1 MILRRKTM
9 QTPSEAVWKL
19 CKGIDEN
26 EKVGQTW
33 LMTKSN
39 QAYPTDLNDT
49 EWRQIAPYLPGAKPT
64 GRPREI
70 AWREI
75 MNGIFYMVKNGCVW
89 RALPHDLPAWQT
101 VYYYFRLFQKS
112 QLWEKLNTIIREGV
126 RVKEGREP
134 QASAMIIDSQSAK
147 SAEGGEKIGFDGGKL
162 VKGRKRNL
170 ITDTIGLVV
179 LAKVT
184 AANVQDVHAGKQILT
199 ELKKRTELI
208 IRLRKIFADGGYRG
222 ELIDWVKDQLHSE
235 MEIVLKLGEQKG
247 FQVLPKRWVI
257 ERTNAWVTRNRRMAR
272 DYERLPETSESF
284 IYILMI
290 RLGLRRLVRT

>member
-1 MILRRKTM
+1 
-9 QTPSEAVWKL
+9 
-19 CKGIDEN
+19 
-26 EKVGQTW
+26 
-33 LMTKSN
+33 MTKSN

-49 EWRQIAPYLPGAKPT
+49 EWMQIAPYLPEPKTT

-70 AWREI
+70 GWREI
-75 MNGIFYMVKNGCVW
+75 MNGMFYMVKNGCVW

-134 QASAMIIDSQSAK
+134 QASAMILDSQSAK

-170 ITDTIGLVV
+170 ITDSIGLVV

-184 AANVQDVHAGKQILT
+184 AANVQDVHAGKQLLI
-199 ELKKRTELI
+199 ELKKRTELLP
-208 IRLRKIFADGGYRG
+208 RLQKIFADGGYRG
-222 ELIDWVKDQLHSE
+222 ELLNWVKEELHAE
-235 MEIVLKLGEQKG
+235 MEIVLKLGDQKG
-247 FQVLPKRWVI
+247 FQVFPKRWVI
-257 ERTNAWVTRNRRMAR
+257 ERTNAWISRNRRMAR
-272 DYERLPETSESF
+272 DYERLAETNEAF

-290 RLGLRRLVRT
+290 RLGLRRLAHS

>member
-1 MILRRKTM
+1 
-9 QTPSEAVWKL
+9 
-19 CKGIDEN
+19 
-26 EKVGQTW
+26 
-33 LMTKSN
+33 
-39 QAYPTDLNDT
+39 
-49 EWRQIAPYLPGAKPT
+49 
-64 GRPREI
+64 
-70 AWREI
+70 
-75 MNGIFYMVKNGCVW
+75 MNGMFYMVKNGCVW

-112 QLWEKLNTIIREGV
+112 LLWENLNTIIRERV

-147 SAEGGEKIGFDGGKL
+147 SAEGGEKVGFDGGKL

-184 AANVQDVHAGKQILT
+184 AANVQDVHAGKQILI

-208 IRLRKIFADGGYRG
+208 ARLRKIFADGGYRG
-222 ELIDWVKDQLHSE
+222 ELVNWVKNELHAE
-235 MEIVLKLGEQKG
+235 MEIVLKLGDKKG

-272 DYERLPETSESF
+272 DYERLTETSEAF

-290 RLGLRRLVRT
+290 RLGLRRLARI

>member
-1 MILRRKTM
+1 
-9 QTPSEAVWKL
+9 
-19 CKGIDEN
+19 
-26 EKVGQTW
+26 
-33 LMTKSN
+33 MTKSK

-49 EWRQIAPYLPGAKPT
+49 EWAQIAPYLPEPKPT
-64 GRPREI
+64 GRPREVS
-70 AWREI
+70 WREI
-75 MNGIFYMVKNGCVW
+75 MNGMFYMVKNGCVW

-112 QLWEKLNTIIREGV
+112 LLWEDLNTIIRERV

-147 SAEGGEKIGFDGGKL
+147 SAEGGEKVGFDGGKL

-184 AANVQDVHAGKQILT
+184 AANVQDVHAGKQILI
-199 ELKKRTELI
+199 ELKKRIELI
-208 IRLRKIFADGGYRG
+208 ARLRKIFADGGYRG
-222 ELIDWVKDQLHSE
+222 ELVNWVKNELHAE
-235 MEIVLKLGEQKG
+235 MEIVLKLGDKKG

-272 DYERLPETSESF
+272 DYERLGDTSESF

-290 RLGLRRLVRT
+290 RLGLRRLARI

>member
-1 MILRRKTM
+1 
-9 QTPSEAVWKL
+9 
-19 CKGIDEN
+19 
-26 EKVGQTW
+26 
-33 LMTKSN
+33 MTKSK

-49 EWRQIAPYLPGAKPT
+49 EWKRIAPYLPEPKPT

-70 AWREI
+70 PWREI
-75 MNGIFYMVKNGCVW
+75 MNGMFYIVKNGCVW

-112 QLWEKLNTIIREGV
+112 RLWENLNTIIRERV

-184 AANVQDVHAGKQILT
+184 AANVQDVHAGKQILI
-199 ELKKRTELI
+199 EMKKRSELI
-208 IRLRKIFADGGYRG
+208 VRLRKIFADGGYRG
-222 ELIDWVKDQLHSE
+222 ELVNWVKNELSAE
-235 MEIVLKLGEQKG
+235 MEIVLKLGDKKG
-247 FQVLPKRWVI
+247 FQVLPKRWVV

-272 DYERLPETSESF
+272 DYERLAETSESF

-290 RLGLRRLVRT
+290 RLGLRRLVRI

>member
-1 MILRRKTM
+1 
-9 QTPSEAVWKL
+9 
-19 CKGIDEN
+19 
-26 EKVGQTW
+26 
-33 LMTKSN
+33 MTKSN
-39 QAYPTDLNDT
+39 QVYPTDLNDT
-49 EWRQIAPYLPGAKPT
+49 EWMQIAPYLPEPKTT
-64 GRPREI
+64 GRQREI

-126 RVKEGREP
+126 RVQEGREP
-134 QASAMIIDSQSAK
+134 QASAMILDSQSAK
-147 SAEGGEKIGFDGGKL
+147 SAEGGKEIGFDGGKL

-170 ITDTIGLVV
+170 VTDTIGLVV

-184 AANVQDVHAGKQILT
+184 AANVQDVHAGKQILV

-208 IRLRKIFADGGYRG
+208 ARLQKIFADGGYRG
-222 ELIDWVKDQLHSE
+222 DLLNWAKEELHAEI
-235 MEIVLKLGEQKG
+235 EIVLKLGDQKG

-257 ERTNAWVTRNRRMAR
+257 ERTNAWISRNRRMAR
-272 DYERLPETSESF
+272 DYERLTETSEAF
-284 IYILMI
+284 IYVLMI
-290 RLGLRRLVRT
+290 RLGLRRLAHI